1 MPNLRIDDLTTI
13 TIPYGLRAYKTYWEL
28 FPYDADIDIVDW
40 TYGGQPMTEQQINFF
55 KMTHSDEYGLI
66 HYDHELTPK
75 ILKRTIKSLRPHT
88 AVSKEYKGLLYR
100 MASLLSNI
108 GSLDHPVV
116 ITTRPGLGKTQMLI
130 ASLIEKIKYY
140 SDYSAIIVTRR
151 VESAVAIVEA
161 VNKELGEDFGED
173 YCKVRPS
180 FTLKTQN
187 GDRCPAGFSSNEY
200 RHDLC
205 SKPKCY
211 QLKCP
216 VTTRDGF
223 HLDHKVV
230 FVTSKHLNSIMDD
243 DQLDDLL
250 EYNAGIDPDTG
261 EEHFLIRDELI
272 IDENPGMIFNPVI
285 NSEMLADCMAHLRK
299 QVFSK
304 HMIREYSIVMSRI
317 AVEFGGA
324 TQYEH
329 IEPLEDTTP
338 LSKEFRRAWR
348 RNPHPKHYLMPEAVS
363 TFIENGGIRQN
374 KRKVVDYCIGIS
386 KYRKLADESVR
397 TVILDGSGLKDLTY
411 RPDEFIIL
419 DIPEIRNLQRAT
431 IHHYPF
437 NLSKN
442 FYFNDRSQLE
452 HKLVCIADIAKAAI
466 GKREALFVTYKSP
479 DVKDEYANLFKDRPN
494 IRVEHFGNLIGKNDF
509 YKCSVVFFAGT
520 NDWGAMQYFTQ
531 LSAVSDKKVALTTIE
546 NSPTP
551 FEDPE
556 VNGFYSSLLATGF
569 YQDLMRSNLRVAS
582 GKKKVDIYVWS
593 ANVELLSILLDW
605 LPDSKIKTHYAPDS
619 IRGERQPPLVSTE
632 ATKTLDALIRS
643 MGQDDI
649 PQTPKPRAEL
659 LARTLGRVP
668 YRIELEYVFGD
679 IPNDRYPRY
688 ASYAEKAHKTSQ
700 KAK

>member
-1 MPNLRIDDLTTI
+1 MPTIKIDELTTI
-13 TIPYGLRAYKTYWEL
+13 PVPVGLQSNKAFWQE
-28 FPYDADIDIVDW
+28 FPYEADIDMVNW
-40 TYGGQPMTEQQINFF
+40 TYGEQPMTPSQIMLIKLF
-55 KMTHSDEYGLI
+55 HSDEYGLI
-66 HYDHELTPK
+66 DYDHELTPK
-75 ILKRTIKSLRPHT
+75 ILKRTIKSLRSHRII
-88 AVSKEYKGLLYR
+88 VSKEYRTLLHQ
-100 MASLLSNI
+100 MSALQSNV
-108 GSLDHPVV
+108 GPLEHPVV

-130 ASLIEKIKYY
+130 ASLIEKINYY
-140 SDYSAIIVTRR
+140 VDYSAIIVTRR
-151 VESAVAIVEA
+151 VESAAKIAKA
-161 VNKELGEDFGED
+161 VNHELGED

-180 FTLKTQN
+180 FTLMTQN
-187 GDRCPAGFSSNEY
+187 GSTCPDGFRLKEY
-200 RHDLC
+200 NHGLC
-205 SKPKCY
+205 RRPNCY

-216 VTTRDGF
+216 VTKRDGF
-223 HLDHKVV
+223 HLNHKVV
-230 FVTSKHLNSIMDD
+230 FVTSKHLNSVIDD
-243 DQLDDLL
+243 DQIDDLL
-250 EYNAGIDPDTG
+250 EYNAGIDPETG

-285 NSEMLADCMAHLRK
+285 NSEMLSDCMAHLRK
-299 QVFSK
+299 QLFSK

-338 LSKEFRRAWR
+338 LSKEFRRVWR
-348 RNPHPKHYLMPEAVS
+348 RNPHHKHYLMPEAVS

-386 KYRKLADESVR
+386 KYRKLTDEPVR

-411 RPDEFIIL
+411 RPDEFIL
-419 DIPEIRNLQRAT
+419 MDIPEIRNLQRAT

-442 FYFNDRSQLE
+442 FYFNDKGKLE
-452 HKLVCIADIAKAAI
+452 HKLVGVADVARAAI
-466 GKREALFVTYKSP
+466 GNREALFVTYKSLRE
-479 DVKDEYANLFKDRPN
+479 EYSNLFKDRPN
-494 IRVEHFGNLIGKNDF
+494 ISVEHFGNLIGKNDF
-509 YKCSVVFFAGT
+509 SECSVVFFAGT

-531 LSAVSDKKVALTTIE
+531 LSAVSGKKVDLATID

-582 GKKKVDIYVWS
+582 GKKKVNIYLWS
-593 ANVELLSILLDW
+593 ANAELLSILLDW
-605 LPDSKIKTHYAPDS
+605 LPDSKIETHYAPDS

-668 YRIELEYVFGD
+668 YRIEFEYVFGV
-679 IPNDRYPRY
+679 IPTDRHPRY
-688 ASYAEKAHKTSQ
+688 VKYSRECLESTP
-700 KAK
+700 